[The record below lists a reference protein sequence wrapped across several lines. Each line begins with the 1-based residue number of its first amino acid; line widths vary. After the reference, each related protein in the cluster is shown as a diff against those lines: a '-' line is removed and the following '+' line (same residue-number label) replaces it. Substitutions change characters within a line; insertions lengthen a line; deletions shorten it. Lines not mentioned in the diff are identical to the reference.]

1 MEKKQL
7 YSIVTTILAIYGFK
21 HWKQSV
27 WMRLGTEVSD
37 CIYLQRSIYGH
48 FYYFHYGYIINKLP
62 LPSGVFWHTFGKIDI
77 PSSIYKKIRINLD
90 LENNLSDE
98 ERERELKHIFQDI
111 VPKENSI
118 DTEKKLK
125 EFLLSEQLLLSKD
138 VMNYLKI
145 KIING
150 KYEDAKE

>member
-1 MEKKQL
+1 
-7 YSIVTTILAIYGFK
+7 
-21 HWKQSV
+21 
-27 WMRLGTEVSD
+27 MRLGTEVSD

-48 FYYFHYGYIINKLP
+48 FYYFHYGYI
-62 LPSGVFWHTFGKIDI
+62 
-77 PSSIYKKIRINLD
+77 IYKKIRINLD